1 MTRTYPVPGGAA
13 PAEGGTSEEEW
24 RRWLGSRDWPPLPP
38 LGPARTTVL
47 VCAAHP
53 DDDVLAVGGL
63 MARLSAAGTRLRLLA
78 ATDGEGSHPGSVV
91 LGPAELAHR
100 RVAETRHAL
109 AALGV
114 IPDRTTRLGLPD
126 AGLAACEA
134 QLTEAVTRAAAGAA
148 VVLAPWSGDAHPDH
162 EALGRAAAAAAR
174 AAGAALLAFLVWTW
188 HWAVPGDPRVPW
200 DRARR
205 VALPPAVRAA
215 KSRAVGCFATQV
227 RPIGPAPEDA
237 AVLPP
242 EVLAHFDRAAEW
254 VFA

>member
-1 MTRTYPVPGGAA
+1 MTRAHPVPGGVASTD
-13 PAEGGTSEEEW
+13 PGTPEADW
-24 RRWLGSRDWPPLPP
+24 RRWLGARQWPLLE
-38 LGPARTTVL
+38 LGSVRTAL

-53 DDDVLAVGGL
+53 DDDVLAIGGL

-78 ATDGEGSHPGSVV
+78 ATDGEGSHPGSAV
-91 LGPAELAHR
+91 LAPAELARR
-100 RVAETRHAL
+100 RVVETREAL

-114 IPDRTTRLGLPD
+114 TPERTTRLGLPD

-134 QLTEAVTRAAAGAA
+134 QLAEEATRAAEDAD
-148 VVLAPWSGDAHPDH
+148 VVLAPWTGDAHPDH

-174 AAGAALLAFLVWTW
+174 MAGATLLAFPVWTW
-188 HWAVPGDPRVPW
+188 HWARPGDDRVPW

-215 KSRAVGCFATQV
+215 KSRAVGCFTTQV
-227 RPIGPAPEDA
+227 RPLGPAPEDA
-237 AVLPP
+237 VVLPP
-242 EVLAHFDRAAEW
+242 EVLAHFDRDAEW